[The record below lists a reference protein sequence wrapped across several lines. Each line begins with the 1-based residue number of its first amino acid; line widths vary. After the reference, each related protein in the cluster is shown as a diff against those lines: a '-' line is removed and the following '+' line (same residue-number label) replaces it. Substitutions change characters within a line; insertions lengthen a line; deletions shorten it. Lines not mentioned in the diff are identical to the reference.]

1 MIIKHA
7 ILHILDKDAGNLIAS
22 QSEMDI
28 SNIQIHEYLE
38 GILTKFESGDY
49 KPGQLNDADYIA
61 KIISDDNPD
70 NFVEKTTALAD
81 KLFSIVAPAENVPA
95 GDLLCVE
102 YANGTD
108 DYFAMLKLNLVPHYT
123 HTIDYEGDDLVNKLV
138 LNRSILPDPTQTAQE
153 GIIINLMNG
162 SFQLVEKQYLID
174 GHRVNYFSQNF
185 LEIDPETSA
194 KDNIK
199 TIKNAVKHVADK
211 FDVPEHEALSTT
223 QNAIFK
229 NLQENEGAIKVSD
242 IGDAVFAGNMSAQ
255 TAYQEI
261 TKEQS
266 LDESIDIPNA
276 AKYEKKYQVQRFKL
290 DSGIE
295 ITIPIDIYQDKSK
308 VEFVNNPDGTQTLL
322 LKDIGAIMNK
332 FNS

>member
-49 KPGQLNDADYIA
+49 KPGELNDSDYIA
-61 KIISDDNPD
+61 KMISDDNPD

-81 KLFSIVAPAENVPA
+81 KLFSIVAPVENVPA

-153 GIIINLMNG
+153 GIIINLMTG

-174 GHRVNYFSQNF
+174 GHRINYFSQNF

-194 KDNIK
+194 RVNIK
-199 TIKNAVKHVADK
+199 TI
-211 FDVPEHEALSTT
+211 
-223 QNAIFK
+223 
-229 NLQENEGAIKVSD
+229 
-242 IGDAVFAGNMSAQ
+242 
-255 TAYQEI
+255 
-261 TKEQS
+261 
-266 LDESIDIPNA
+266 
-276 AKYEKKYQVQRFKL
+276 
-290 DSGIE
+290 
-295 ITIPIDIYQDKSK
+295 
-308 VEFVNNPDGTQTLL
+308 
-322 LKDIGAIMNK
+322 
-332 FNS
+332 